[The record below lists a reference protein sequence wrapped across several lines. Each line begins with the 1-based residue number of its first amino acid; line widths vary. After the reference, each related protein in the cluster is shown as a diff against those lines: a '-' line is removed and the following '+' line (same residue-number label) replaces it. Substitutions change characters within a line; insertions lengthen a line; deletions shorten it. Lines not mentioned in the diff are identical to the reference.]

1 MKGIIGRKLG
11 MSQVFDEETG
21 VRTPVTVIQAGPCPV
36 VQVKT
41 VETDGYEAV
50 QLAFDA
56 VPEHKVSKPEV
67 GHLKKG
73 KAGPH
78 RHLVEFRGG
87 SELTV
92 GESVTVEA
100 FEPGEGVKVSGIGI
114 GKGFAGTIK
123 RHRFH
128 RGPASHG
135 SHNIRQPGS
144 IGAAAYPARVFKGM
158 RMAGRMGG
166 KRVTQVGLSVH
177 SVDPE
182 LNLLLVKGA
191 VPGPKNGIVQVREEK
206 RGSA

>member
-1 MKGIIGRKLG
+1 VKGIVGRKLG
-11 MSQVFDEETG
+11 MTQVFDEETG

-56 VPEHKVSKPEV
+56 VPERKVTKARF

-73 KAGPH
+73 QAGPH

-92 GESVTVEA
+92 GESVTVDS
-100 FEPGEGVKVSGIGI
+100 FEPGESVKVSGTGI

-123 RHRFH
+123 RHRFS

-135 SHNIRQPGS
+135 SHNVRQPGS

-182 LNLLLVKGA
+182 QHLLLVRGP
-191 VPGPKNGIVQVREEK
+191 VPGPKNGIVEVREER
-206 RGSA
+206 RGGS